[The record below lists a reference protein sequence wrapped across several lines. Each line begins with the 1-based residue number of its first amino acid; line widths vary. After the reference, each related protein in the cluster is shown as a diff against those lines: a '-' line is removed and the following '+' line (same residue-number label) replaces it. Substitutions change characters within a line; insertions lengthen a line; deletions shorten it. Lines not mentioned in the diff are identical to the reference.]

1 MDRYL
6 RIRQLADSGGL
17 SHAWIVFGEDD
28 AERDRLT
35 AFLASALL
43 CRAKSGRPCGSCPD
57 CRKSAGGIHPDL
69 IKVVRQPDRR
79 ELVVEQIRDMTAEA
93 YIRPNEAGRK
103 VFVIEQAELL
113 NVSAQNAMLKIIE
126 EPPAYAAFILS
137 ARNPGGFLETVR
149 SRCVELSAASGGEER
164 VFSPLAEELAG
175 AVLAGDLRALAG
187 ASVKAEKLDRADF
200 DALTDELYVLFA
212 VKAREPEL
220 REAAAEAAGWMDALR
235 AMRRSNVSAGH
246 CMGYLLSLVK

>member
-6 RIRQLADSGGL
+6 RIRQLADSGEL

-28 AERDRLT
+28 AEREKLT
-35 AFLASALL
+35 AFLASAML

-57 CRKSAGGIHPDL
+57 CRKSAEGIHPDL
-69 IKVVRQPDRR
+69 IRVVRQPDRR
-79 ELVVEQIRDMTAEA
+79 ELVVEQIRDMAAEA
-93 YIRPNEAGRK
+93 YVRPNEADRK

-126 EPPAYAAFILS
+126 EPPGYAAFILS

-149 SRCVELSAASGGEER
+149 SRCVELAAASGGEEHS
-164 VFSPLAEELAG
+164 FSPLAEELAE
-175 AVLAGDLRALAG
+175 AILAGDLRALAG

-212 VKAREPEL
+212 VKARQPRL
-220 REAAAEAAGWMDALR
+220 REAAAEAAGWMDRLR
-235 AMRRSNVSAGH
+235 DMRRSNVSAGH